1 MKGNDLYITKMA
13 TVLVRKYGPKYKHIK
28 IAHKSGAKL
37 ALCILWR
44 IYKGR
49 TCAEQIF
56 HIFKIQHV
64 FF

>member
-1 MKGNDLYITKMA
+1 MTCIL
-13 TVLVRKYGPKYKHIK
+13 RKWQPFWSEVMDQKYKHIK